1 VLVTQTSLFRLTRFY
16 VSGPKAGSDEVVIEG
31 LTGLDDGMDR
41 DDAGRIW
48 LALFSSRTRLL
59 TWVHEN
65 PWIKPVFMRV
75 PARLLMA
82 LPQQTGVVV
91 VSPDGRTPLYSA
103 LYDGDELAS
112 IASAVPSRAGIYL
125 ANEALGAE
133 RREQTRVARLR
144 WPTVLQST
152 GGN

>member
-1 VLVTQTSLFRLTRFY
+1 MGASE
-16 VSGPKAGSDEVVIEG
+16 S
-31 LTGLDDGMDR
+31 
-41 DDAGRIW
+41 
-48 LALFSSRTRLL
+48 
-59 TWVHEN
+59 
-65 PWIKPVFMRV
+65 WIKAVFMRV

-103 LYDGDELAS
+103 LYDGSELAS

-133 RREQTRVARLR
+133 RREQTRVARLK
-144 WPTVLQST
+144 WPPPLQ
-152 GGN
+152 